1 MYIYIH
7 TNSHVNDIV
16 RLPHTWSGDKP
27 ATMTQSALTTIYIY
41 IYIYNLSSQVT
52 LTCSEQWKHEFVKF
66 VRKM

>member
-7 TNSHVNDIV
+7 TNSHINDIV

-41 IYIYNLSSQVT
+41 IYI
-52 LTCSEQWKHEFVKF
+52 
-66 VRKM
+66 